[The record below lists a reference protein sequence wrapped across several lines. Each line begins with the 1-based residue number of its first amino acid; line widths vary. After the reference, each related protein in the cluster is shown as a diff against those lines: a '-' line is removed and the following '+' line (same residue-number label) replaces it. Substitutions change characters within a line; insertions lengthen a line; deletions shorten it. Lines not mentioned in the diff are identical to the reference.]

1 MINPSSLRV
10 AHTGAY
16 RVRFPVSG
24 RAFLGR
30 DYNVALLQGLTL
42 LEVATYFFRFNS
54 FWHLSQKIY
63 SHSIVVWQQH
73 AWLVQC
79 FVLETD
85 ETELNQVHSLTV
97 ERALTKLTKRFMLNQ
112 HAMRFKVKYDHLVD
126 KRIDKFELVDHDDEY
141 LVYDDLQPFR
151 LYFERIHAQCQNVET
166 YVEDDYG
173 RGRKLPA
180 LEPEPEPEPSQKK
193 NEYNDDEGCSDEENW
208 VAPLS
213 MRRWYTKAHDQRWD
227 AFHYGPESYQL
238 SSTYQYILHQD
249 GRLAFD
255 KRVTTEDCDI
265 CLEHTWLN
273 DQVMHGKCQQVFA
286 RLTRLLEPSADQ
298 QAWFKRLSH
307 QLNTEYQPVINNRVN
322 FCWRLISSA
331 RHGNINLWLGLL
343 ALRVNQRGTY
353 RSRAIVFP
361 LMNWAEQ
368 QEITPAGVH
377 VRCAGRFTRKQRA
390 DYEIYRF
397 GQHTSPNN
405 LTQAVDQVFFTFP
418 LKFGA
423 IGITLTV
430 NY

>member
-73 AWLVQC
+73 SWLIQC
-79 FVLETD
+79 FVLEPTVD
-85 ETELNQVHSLTV
+85 DHPARALNT
-97 ERALTKLTKRFMLNQ
+97 ERALNQICKRFILNE

-126 KRIDKFELVDHDDEY
+126 KQIDKSSIVSERWETAYNSKKWL
-141 LVYDDLQPFR
+141 PFPNQLLFGR
-151 LYFERIHAQCQNVET
+151 LHFQCQNSEIIYPRTWFPRVIRP
-166 YVEDDYG
+166 VRRVRRSD
-173 RGRKLPA
+173 P
-180 LEPEPEPEPSQKK
+180 
-193 NEYNDDEGCSDEENW
+193 DEEPIYEQSW
-208 VAPLS
+208 VAPLDF
-213 MRRWYTKAHDQRWD
+213 RWWYVKKHTSRWNNFGYDSNTYQR
-227 AFHYGPESYQL
+227 
-238 SSTYQYILHQD
+238 SSTYQYVRHGD
-249 GRLAFD
+249 GRIAFD
-255 KRVTTEDCDI
+255 KRVTTRRCAI
-265 CLEHTWLN
+265 MEHTWITE
-273 DQVMHGKCQQVFA
+273 QVMKKKCQVTLA
-286 RLTRLLEPSADQ
+286 RLAVALQPVNNQ
-298 QAWFKRLSH
+298 QAWFKKLSYY
-307 QLNTEYQPVINNRVN
+307 LNTEYQRVINNRVN

-353 RSRAIVFP
+353 RARAIAFP
-361 LMNWAEQ
+361 LMSWAEQ
-368 QEITPAGVH
+368 QEITTAGVQF
-377 VRCAGRFTRKQRA
+377 RCAGRFTRKQRA
-390 DYEIYRF
+390 DYEVYRF
-397 GQHTSPNN
+397 GQHTSFNN
-405 LTQAVDQVFFTFP
+405 LTRAVDQVFFTFP